1 MKFAL
6 MIYII
11 YYRCLFEILD
21 GPMKFP
27 IGPTGPIGIAIRDI
41 NDNLSN
47 LVNFQKLKSNVKDI
61 ANYKELFKGQ
71 NEMLMFYEMIKGIES
86 GNIDKKY
93 EKKEMPPMSQCRWR
107 TTFMRHSFPEVL

>member
-6 MIYII
+6 MKCMN

-41 NDNLSN
+41 NENLSN
-47 LVNFQKLKSNVKDI
+47 LVNFQKLKSNIKDI
-61 ANYKELFKGQ
+61 QYSLILSKKKQIELLLYTEIAI
-71 NEMLMFYEMIKGIES
+71 N
-86 GNIDKKY
+86 
-93 EKKEMPPMSQCRWR
+93 
-107 TTFMRHSFPEVL
+107 

>member
-1 MKFAL
+1 
-6 MIYII
+6 
-11 YYRCLFEILD
+11 
-21 GPMKFP
+21 MKFP

-41 NDNLSN
+41 NENLSN

-61 ANYKELFKGQ
+61 ANYKQLFKGQ

-93 EKKEMPPMSQCRWR
+93 EKKEMPTMSQCRWR
-107 TTFMRHSFPEVL
+107 TTFMRHSLSEVL